1 VTVTKVVGFDLR
13 IPKHFSLHFYD
24 FSTILY
30 GIYKFAVFENKRKR
44 KRTFASRPLELRF
57 LLTRG
62 PWTGFRTEEGRRGW
76 GPAGEEQEDVGAH
89 LLAVLG
95 WAGTA
100 CGGGAAEGGG
110 GGGSVPRRRLAGGAG
125 MGRPGLGASVGG
137 EEGGCGLE
145 LG

>member
-1 VTVTKVVGFDLR
+1 MIFKR
-13 IPKHFSLHFYD
+13 
-24 FSTILY
+24 
-30 GIYKFAVFENKRKR
+30 IYKFAIFQNKRKR
-44 KRTFASRPLELRF
+44 KWKLASRCLELCF

-62 PWTGFRTEEGRRGW
+62 PWTGFRTEEGTAAFFFPVRRVAGGG

-110 GGGSVPRRRLAGGAG
+110 GGGSVPRRRLAGGGG
-125 MGRPGLGASVGG
+125 MGRPGLGAWVGV
-137 EEGGCGLE
+137 EEGGCGLD